1 MIFTQRFG
9 RTSGSFSRE
18 LKFTKHMP
26 NNKNMSINFTPK
38 KIFTGVDPVTLLEA
52 FKIDH
57 DFPSSF
63 ILTSIVKKPISFIK
77 PKKKYKGEIVEYL
90 CSVAE
95 LIRYRDARGDNDRDF
110 WFFYKDGIVKVDTY
124 EGETDLNLFLATDNK
139 ILTVGEF
146 DDFVIDDNTSRVS
159 ILVKSSYGLET
170 RSIKVDPIKVE
181 DINLNYGPGF
191 EKTHESV
198 VVKLNKPASSIMF
211 FHGPPGCGKSSYIK
225 YLTSVVDKEF
235 IFIPVAFAGE
245 LSSPDF
251 MSLLLQHK
259 DSVLILEDSE
269 KVVQSRDQDDHNVST
284 VSTLLNISDGILGSM
299 LNIKIVAT
307 YNGDKD
313 KVDKALLRPG
323 RLAIDHT
330 FGKLDA
336 NTATKLAQKLGKNV
350 TFDKEM
356 SLAEIYNLGDET
368 GYKEKQTRKIG
379 FGV

>member
-1 MIFTQRFG
+1 MIFKKRPEVYTEFASTLPVDAMKLDHHEIPCQFILSSL
-9 RTSGSFSRE
+9 TNKFVSSYKPDV
-18 LKFTKHMP
+18 KFTVDVLDFLCE
-26 NNKNMSINFTPK
+26 NA
-38 KIFTGVDPVTLLEA
+38 KILRYRVYEKEGKDNTYCFVYKGSLIYVIVSDEDVSLIFYITTDAVFDFSEFDK
-52 FKIDH
+52 FKI
-57 DFPSSF
+57 
-63 ILTSIVKKPISFIK
+63 
-77 PKKKYKGEIVEYL
+77 
-90 CSVAE
+90 
-95 LIRYRDARGDNDRDF
+95 ND
-110 WFFYKDGIVKVDTY
+110 K
-124 EGETDLNLFLATDNK
+124 
-139 ILTVGEF
+139 
-146 DDFVIDDNTSRVS
+146 TSRVS

-170 RSIKVDPIKVE
+170 RSIKIDPIKV
-181 DINLNYGPGF
+181 DNINVNYGPGF
-191 EKTHESV
+191 SKVHENV
-198 VVKLNKPASSIMF
+198 VSKLNKSQSSIMF

-225 YLTSVVDKEF
+225 YLTSQIDKEF
-235 IFIPVAFAGE
+235 IFIPVTFAGE

-251 MSLLLQHK
+251 MSLLLEHK

-299 LNIKIVAT
+299 LNIKIIAT

-336 NTATKLAQKLGKNV
+336 VTATKLVKSLGKDI

-356 SLAEIYNLGDET
+356 SLAEVYNIGDET
-368 GYKEKQTRKIG
+368 GYKEKVTRKIG